1 MSSLILEEVNA
12 SGGNVA
18 YIRGL
23 ELLCD
28 AWETPIYVIDGF
40 KDQYLGTEDG
50 RTLLFRAINLGI
62 NLPAKDGKGNQ
73 TLTFATDNTTG
84 EVTDLVDLSTEANA
98 TVTAIYRTWL
108 SSNKASPSE
117 RPYRLT
123 VLGGELEGTVA
134 NLQCGYFNI
143 LMTAYPRR
151 YLTADFAPGLRY
163 IN

>member
-1 MSSLILEEVNA
+1 MSDILAEVNA

-23 ELLCD
+23 ELTCA
-28 AWETPIYVIDGF
+28 AWPSPILIINGF
-40 KDQYLGTEDG
+40 RDKVLGTEDG
-50 RTLLFRAINLGI
+50 RSLLFRAINLGI
-62 NLPAKDGKGNQ
+62 SLPSKDNKGNQ
-73 TLTFATDNTTG
+73 TLAFATDNTTG
-84 EVTDLVDLSTEANA
+84 EVTDLVDLAKEADA
-98 TVTAIYRTWL
+98 RVTAVYRTWL
-108 SSNKASPSE
+108 SSNLSAPAE

-123 VLGGELEGTVA
+123 ILGGELEGVIA

-163 IN
+163 LF

>member
-1 MSSLILEEVNA
+1 MASPTLEEINA

-23 ELLCD
+23 ELICD
-28 AWETPIYVIDGF
+28 AWPETKLVISGF
-40 KDQYLGTEDG
+40 KDQMLGTEDG
-50 RTLLFRAINLGI
+50 RTLLFKAINLGI
-62 NLPAKDGKGNQ
+62 DLPNKDGKGNQ

-98 TVTAIYRTWL
+98 TVTCIYRTWL
-108 SSNKASPSE
+108 TSNKAAPSE

-123 VLGGELEGTVA
+123 VLGGELQGVVA

-143 LMTAYPRR
+143 LTTAYPRR
-151 YLTADFAPGLRY
+151 YLTADYAPGLRY
-163 IN
+163 IT

>member
-1 MSSLILEEVNA
+1 MASPTLEEVNA

-23 ELLCD
+23 ELTCP
-28 AWETPIYVIDGF
+28 AWSESKLVINGF
-40 KDQYLGTEDG
+40 KDQLLGTEDG
-50 RTLLFRAINLGI
+50 RVLLFKAINLGI
-62 NLPAKDGKGNQ
+62 SLPSKDGKGNQ

-84 EVTDLVDLSTEANA
+84 EVTDLVDLSVEENA
-98 TVTAIYRTWL
+98 TVTCVYRTWL
-108 SSNKASPSE
+108 SSNKAAPSE

-123 VLGGELEGTVA
+123 VLGGELQGVIA
-134 NLQCGYFNI
+134 NLDAGYFNI

-151 YLTADFAPGLRY
+151 YLTADYAPALRY